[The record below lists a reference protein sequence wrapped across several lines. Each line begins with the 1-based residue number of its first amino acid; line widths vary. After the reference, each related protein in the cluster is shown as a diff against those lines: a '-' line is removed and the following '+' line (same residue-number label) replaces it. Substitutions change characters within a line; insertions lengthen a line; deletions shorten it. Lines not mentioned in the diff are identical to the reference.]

1 MGVKE
6 RMIDEDITY
15 DEAVSREIDMVDWF
29 YEMHKDRMMMERID
43 KRYESIRKERG
54 V

>member
-15 DEAVSREIDMVDWF
+15 DEAVSREIDMV
-29 YEMHKDRMMMERID
+29 EMHKDRMMMERID